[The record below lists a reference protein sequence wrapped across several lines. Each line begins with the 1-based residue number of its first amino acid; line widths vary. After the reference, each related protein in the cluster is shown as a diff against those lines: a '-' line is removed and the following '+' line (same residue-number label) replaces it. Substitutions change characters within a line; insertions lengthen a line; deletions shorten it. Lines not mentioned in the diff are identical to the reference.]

1 MLVLLAVGS
10 VSDISAFIVLVAIG
24 FVVWLISDS
33 SSSRKP
39 RTMKYCQQC
48 AEPVRARAK
57 LCKHCGSAL

>member
-1 MLVLLAVGS
+1 MACTQEPVRSSSETHRGGNKVPMLVLLAVGS

-39 RTMKYCQQC
+39 RTMKY
-48 AEPVRARAK
+48 
-57 LCKHCGSAL
+57 